1 MTPVGYDRALALMLR
16 TARGRAAVSQVSS
29 TFDVGEQQAAELFA
43 EMVRRGHAKHLPGLW
58 GGDWYE
64 LTERGIVA
72 GAWVVCRDHVG
83 LGADDVRAGNVALGL
98 VTTGESP

>member
-72 GAWVVCRDHVG
+72 AAWVVCRDHVG